1 VWPTAV
7 TDIDEGAIFVRGVPI
22 ENLMKDHSFGET
34 LALLFSG
41 RLPNAVESRIIEAVL
56 VLAIDHGATSPSA
69 LTARTVVSGGA
80 TPEVAAAAGLLA
92 LSKYHGAAVQGSARL
107 LSAIVDAESSVSLDD
122 RAQSEV
128 DRYLSAGERIPGF
141 GHRVHSKDPRTTVL
155 LELAAELKH
164 DHTYIDAAYAVE
176 KAVEKSLGRSLPM
189 NLDTGIA
196 SVLLPFIPA
205 EMVLGVFMASRF
217 CGVFMQASEE
227 SFRMKPMRKIMPGE
241 WVYDGPTRS

>member
-1 VWPTAV
+1 MWPTAV
-7 TDIDEGAIFVRGVPI
+7 TDIDEGAIYVRGVPI
-22 ENLMKDHSFGET
+22 ERLMKEHSFGET

-41 RLPNAVESRIIEAVL
+41 RMPNDVESQIIEAVL

-80 TPEVAAAAGLLA
+80 SPEVAATAGLLA

-107 LSAIVDAESSVSLDD
+107 LDSIVSADPSLSLDV
-122 RAQSEV
+122 RAQNEV
-128 DRYLSAGERIPGF
+128 DHQLNAGERIPGF
-141 GHRVHSKDPRTTVL
+141 GHRVHSKDPRTAVL
-155 LELAAELKH
+155 LELAARLGH
-164 DHTYIDAAYAVE
+164 DHAYIDAAYAVE
-176 KAVEKSLGRSLPM
+176 RAVKKSLGRPLPM

-196 SVLLPFIPA
+196 SVLLPFIPV

-227 SFRMKPMRKIMPGE
+227 SFRMKPMRKIVPGE
-241 WVYDGPTRS
+241 WSYDGPAHS